1 MRDKGAVL
9 YVTTT
14 ALCTIAL
21 LGILLRLLGAPTSR
35 KKWTQVADD
44 WYMML
49 NAVSALVTCAVVHAL
64 TEPPDIARWHDGV
77 HHTPCVHSVDFSF
90 YLLGQGLTPCVR
102 SL

>member
-21 LGILLRLLGAPTSR
+21 FSILLRLLGAPTSQ
-35 KKWTQVADD
+35 KKWSQVADD

-49 NAVSALVTCAVVHAL
+49 NAVSA
-64 TEPPDIARWHDGV
+64 P
-77 HHTPCVHSVDFSF
+77 
-90 YLLGQGLTPCVR
+90 
-102 SL
+102 